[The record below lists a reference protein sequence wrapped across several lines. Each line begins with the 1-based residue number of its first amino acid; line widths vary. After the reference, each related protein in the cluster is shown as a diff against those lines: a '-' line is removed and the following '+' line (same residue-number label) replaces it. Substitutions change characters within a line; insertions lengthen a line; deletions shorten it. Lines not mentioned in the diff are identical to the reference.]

1 MGSRR
6 SVDIVGNQSYPA
18 KKGGIN
24 SKIKDELLYLTRE
37 NMDLRAEVR
46 NMEAENADLTKE
58 VNILT
63 NELNH
68 IHYAWAA
75 VTLTIVILMGI
86 IYAIFG

>member
-1 MGSRR
+1 
-6 SVDIVGNQSYPA
+6 
-18 KKGGIN
+18 
-24 SKIKDELLYLTRE
+24 
-37 NMDLRAEVR
+37 MDLRAEVG
-46 NMEAENADLTKE
+46 NMAAENADLTKE